1 MESVNISGLT
11 ISGNVNLSATT
22 GGTTETIKIGKLE
35 PAIYQGGD
43 PNLQDVTKNYTPT
56 ESAQSEAIT
65 ASQDYDGLGTVT
77 VNVGAISSS
86 YVGSGITRRSSTDL
100 SASGA
105 TVTAP
110 AGYYSSNATK
120 SVQAGSATTPATTIT
135 ANPSISVGS
144 DGKITATVNKSQN
157 VTPTVSA
164 GYVSSGTAGA
174 IGVTGSATSQLSTQ
188 AGKTVTPTE
197 SEQTAVASGK
207 YTTGAV
213 KVGAISSTYVG
224 SGITQRSS
232 SDLSASGDT
241 VSVPSGYYSS
251 NASKSVATGTAGTPT
266 ATKVVDTS
274 EAAALI
280 TPSVTNTT
288 GYITGGTKTGTAFY
302 VTAGELVAGN
312 SATADEA
319 GSWSVDD
326 LETLVIPAGTA
337 GTPSAS
343 KSISNHAA
351 TVTPSVTNSA
361 GWINSGTKTGTAV
374 NVSASELVSGT
385 LNVSSNGQ
393 KDVTNYQY
401 ANVQVPSS
409 DTTLVVTLDW
419 DDDYFGQGSGA
430 WVPDCTYSDITA
442 AYQAGKAIVV
452 KTAGDDAL
460 ADGWYYTG
468 EGFSYGASVWDDD
481 GLHTTYSLLNNNG
494 IAVEESYI
502 TVIPEIGDFTTYID
516 TPSFV
521 TENNQRKWKI
531 RPGVSVVDAGYLGE
545 GWYGNYSTYNAVP
558 ANTTITPTESAQTI
572 GGANYMME
580 GAVTVN
586 AISSSYVG
594 SGITRRS
601 SSDLTESSGT
611 ITAPA
616 GYYSSDA
623 SKAVSAMTLPTA
635 TSSSSSGTRKLTVDA
650 STSGTRYINIPTGYN
665 SAAAYYQINA
675 VATGSAGTPTASKGT
690 VSNHSISVTPSVTNT
705 TGYITGGTKTGTAVT
720 VQASELVSGNLAITQ
735 NGNNIDCSTY
745 STVSVNVS
753 GGGGGGLSVST
764 ATATPSSAG
773 ASISFTGLTAEP
785 TSFYVISNAN
795 LATGASPYKTAA
807 VVFDGT
813 NLHGQIVTNTSN
825 ANASY
830 DTNFSKSYSN
840 GTLTITGT
848 GAYFQANQYTLVY
861 TSGGSSANIGA
872 ADVQVGSGATSITFT
887 DLPEEPTCWSC
898 IFKSNFGTS
907 SGYQR
912 VIAVVNDGSSTYGLE
927 MDSEAKAASHW
938 TANYSNG
945 SLTISSNGTNQGGYW
960 HQPGY
965 YQLTYAVGGTIEIT
979 TEPLSVTENGTY
991 TAPSGKAYTPVTVN
1005 VSGGSGW
1012 AIDSKTIS
1020 NSSNTATSIS
1030 FTNMKGQP
1038 RAFFLRCTTQMQ
1050 SSSTTY
1056 YYVSNMRY
1064 NGTNTEGNAFR
1075 MGSTR
1080 QVTVVTSGYSF
1091 SYSGTTLTL
1100 SSSGSRT
1107 TAPGSFYNG
1116 NFELTYIY

>member
-22 GGTTETIKIGKLE
+22 GGTTETVKIGKLE

-56 ESAQSEAIT
+56 ESAQSEAIQ

-86 YVGSGITRRSSTDL
+86 YVGSGITRRSSSDL

-174 IGVTGSATSQLSTQ
+174 IGVTGSTTSQLSTQ
-188 AGKTVTPTE
+188 AGTTISPTE

-207 YTTGAV
+207 YTTGVV

-224 SGITQRSS
+224 SN
-232 SDLSASGDT
+232 
-241 VSVPSGYYSS
+241 VPRRDSNDIEIGSNWFVVPYGYYDTDGGGTI
-251 NASKSVATGTAGTPT
+251 AFGTAGTPT
-266 ATKVVDTS
+266 ATK
-274 EAAALI
+274 
-280 TPSVTNTT
+280 
-288 GYITGGTKTGTAFY
+288 
-302 VTAGELVAGN
+302 
-312 SATADEA
+312 SA
-319 GSWSVDD
+319 V
-326 LETLVIPAGTA
+326 
-337 GTPSAS
+337 
-343 KSISNHAA
+343 SNHAL
-351 TVTPSVTNSA
+351 TVTPSVTNVA
-361 GWINSGTKTGTAV
+361 GYIISETKTGTAV
-374 NVSASELVSGT
+374 SVSASELCSGT
-385 LNVSSNGQ
+385 KSITQNGTGIDVVGYASVNVSVGGG
-393 KDVTNYQY
+393 
-401 ANVQVPSS
+401 AP
-409 DTTLVVTLDW
+409 TLQT
-419 DDDYFGQGSGA
+419 
-430 WVPDCTYSDITA
+430 
-442 AYQAGKAIVV
+442 
-452 KTAGDDAL
+452 KTK
-460 ADGWYYTG
+460 
-468 EGFSYGASVWDDD
+468 SY
-481 GLHTTYSLLNNNG
+481 
-494 IAVEESYI
+494 
-502 TVIPEIGDFTTYID
+502 
-516 TPSFV
+516 
-521 TENNQRKWKI
+521 
-531 RPGVSVVDAGYLGE
+531 
-545 GWYGNYSTYNAVP
+545 
-558 ANTTITPTESAQTI
+558 TPTETAQSEDIEPDT
-572 GGANYMME
+572 GYDGLSKVSVSV
-580 GAVTVN
+580 G

-616 GYYSSDA
+616 GYYASSA

-635 TSSSSSGTRKLTVDA
+635 TSSSSSGTRKLTIDA
-650 STSGTRYINIPTGYN
+650 STTGANLYLNIPTGYN
-665 SAAAYYQINA
+665 SSAAYYQINA
-675 VATGSAGTPTASKGT
+675 VASGSVSNPVATKGT
-690 VSNHSISVTPSVTNT
+690 VSNHSVSVTPSVSST

-753 GGGGGGLSVST
+753 GGGGSGLSVSS

-785 TSFYVISNAN
+785 SSFYVISNAN

-830 DTNFSKSYSN
+830 NTGFSKSYSN

-848 GAYFQANQYTLVY
+848 GAYFQANQYTLIY
-861 TSGGSSANIGA
+861 TTGGSSANIGTA
-872 ADVQVGSGATSITFT
+872 NVQVGSGATSITFT
-887 DLPEEPTCWSC
+887 DLPDEPTCWSC
-898 IFKSNFGTS
+898 IFKSDFGTS
-907 SGYQR
+907 SGYSR
-912 VIAVVNDGSSTYGLE
+912 VIAVVNDGSSIYGME
-927 MDSEAKAASHW
+927 MSSGANATSNWSAS
-938 TANYSNG
+938 YSNG
-945 SLTISSNGTNQGGYW
+945 SLTISSTSTSAGGYF

-1005 VSGGSGW
+1005 VSGGGGW

-1030 FTNMKGQP
+1030 FTSMKGQP

-1064 NGTNTEGNAFR
+1064 DGTDTEGNAFR

-1080 QVTVVTSGYSF
+1080 QVTVVTSGYSW

-1100 SSSGSRT
+1100 SSSGNRT